1 LYGYRFK
8 IGCTFREI
16 KQVIG
21 ALGYR
26 FWSKSMPK
34 LNRFLKKEEVHPF
47 EAVTNEQDRHRIQ
60 RTLQAIEGFVMCQC
74 IAMGLLQW
82 VALRFQAGRR
92 GSFSAICVR
101 PPMWCPRPLLPFIYA
116 SLFFACLLKT
126 RIYL

>member
-47 EAVTNEQDRHRIQ
+47 EAVTNK
-60 RTLQAIEGFVMCQC
+60 TG
-74 IAMGLLQW
+74 IA
-82 VALRFQAGRR
+82 FSGRSR
-92 GSFSAICVR
+92 RSRDS
-101 PPMWCPRPLLPFIYA
+101 
-116 SLFFACLLKT
+116 
-126 RIYL
+126 